1 MFQKTILCSF
11 IAGILLPNFVSAISL
26 SQALD
31 QGTIALNIT
40 ANPKKAGHTG
50 PCVQF
55 NLKNL
60 STQNASIEIPCGLS
74 LHNLRLPAQDLI
86 VLEPMLVKLLP
97 HQQKEIVLNAVCTEK
112 QQSSPS
118 ATDTF
123 SLGPLPSPALAGLSQ
138 KLYQLKCFDHTAQQ
152 AVWSVTDKSPLSDIL
167 DTHSDTLVENVLITY
182 LAEQLKQPKPMRT
195 KSSAFTPRVIRYPLE
210 ADSKFEV
217 QITRPVTIGF
227 CLTDSNMQV
236 IETIIPDQ
244 YEGRK
249 GRARFSYILR
259 LSRPQGVYYIC
270 QRTDGVLT
278 RVQSIQVGPDRT

>member
-1 MFQKTILCSF
+1 MLGSF
-11 IAGILLPNFVSAISL
+11 MAGMLLPNFVSAISL

-31 QGTIALNIT
+31 QGTIALHIT

-55 NLKNL
+55 HLKNL
-60 STQNASIEIPCGLS
+60 SAQNASIEIPCGLS

-97 HQQKEIVLNAVCTEK
+97 HQQKELILNAVCTEK

-123 SLGPLPSPALAGLSQ
+123 SLGLLTSPALQGLSQ
-138 KLYQLKCFDHTAQQ
+138 KLFQLKCFDHTAQQ

-167 DTHSDTLVENVLITY
+167 DTHADTLVENVLITY
-182 LAEQLKQPKPMRT
+182 LAEQLKQPKPTRT
-195 KSSAFTPRVIRYPLE
+195 KFSPSVPRVIRYPLE

-244 YEGRK
+244 YEGRR
-249 GRARFSYILR
+249 GRARFSYMLR
-259 LSRPQGVYYIC
+259 LSRPQGVYHIC
-270 QRTDGVLT
+270 QRTDGVMT
-278 RVQSIQVGPDRT
+278 RVETIKVGPSRS